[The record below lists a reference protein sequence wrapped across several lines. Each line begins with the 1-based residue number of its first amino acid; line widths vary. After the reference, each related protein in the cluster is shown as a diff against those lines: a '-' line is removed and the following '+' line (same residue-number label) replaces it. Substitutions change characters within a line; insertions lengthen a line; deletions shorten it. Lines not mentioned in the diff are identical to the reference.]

1 MFGGIYNGG
10 GCGGCGGGGGGG
22 GGGVREGR
30 HVASSGCD
38 VLRRSDSITTSVRIE
53 RVKLYVWGVAE
64 VVEMVAAVAAVVVVV
79 KVVVVVWWWWWW
91 YDK

>member
-1 MFGGIYNGG
+1 
-10 GCGGCGGGGGGG
+10 
-22 GGGVREGR
+22 
-30 HVASSGCD
+30 
-38 VLRRSDSITTSVRIE
+38 LRRSDSITTSVRIE

-64 VVEMVAAVAAVVVVV
+64 VVEMVAAVVVVV

>member
-38 VLRRSDSITTSVRIE
+38 VLCRSVRIE
-53 RVKLYVWGVAE
+53 GVKLYVRGVAE
-64 VVEMVAAVAAVVVVV
+64 VVEVVAVVVVLV
-79 KVVVVVWWWWWW
+79 KVVVVVVVVVVVR
-91 YDK
+91 